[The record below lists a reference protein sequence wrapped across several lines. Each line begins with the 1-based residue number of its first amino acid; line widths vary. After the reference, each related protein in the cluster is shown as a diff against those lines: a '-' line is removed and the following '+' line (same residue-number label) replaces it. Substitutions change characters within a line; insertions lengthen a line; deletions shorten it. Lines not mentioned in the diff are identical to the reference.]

1 MSKRG
6 CPAEIINMPMRTGRQ
21 PRMMT
26 DPRPHSS
33 RSQGTANVDVAARL
47 NGELAQPPNLDG
59 LPPVRL
65 QHESIGTG
73 ESIHFQGH
81 LY

>member
-21 PRMMT
+21 PSVMT
-26 DPRPHSS
+26 DPRPHAS

-47 NGELAQPPNLDG
+47 NGELAQPPNPDG
-59 LPPVRL
+59 LLMVYL
-65 QHESIGTG
+65 QHEGIGAG
-73 ESIHFQGH
+73 VRIHF
-81 LY
+81 

>member
-1 MSKRG
+1 
-6 CPAEIINMPMRTGRQ
+6 MPMRTGRQ

-26 DPRPHSS
+26 DPRPYPS

-47 NGELAQPPNLDG
+47 NGELAQPTNLDG

-65 QHESIGTG
+65 QHESIGAG